1 METRVF
7 GNTHLQV
14 SRIGFGCM
22 GMSDFYSRDSS
33 AEGEK
38 EHLRVLEGVW
48 EAGVNFF
55 DTADM
60 YGCGRNEILLAKF
73 LKGKPRDKVFL
84 ATKFGVVRDE
94 TAMKG
99 ICGKPDYVK
108 QCCEGSLKRLEV
120 DYIDLYYL
128 HRLDPTT
135 PIEETVGAMAELVQ
149 EGKVKYLG
157 LSEVGPEIIR
167 RAHKVHP
174 ITAVQIEYSLWTRDI
189 EGNGVI
195 ATCRE
200 LGIAIVPYSPLGR
213 GFLTG
218 RYKTPEEFEEGDYRK
233 NNPRF
238 QGDNFYKNLALVDK
252 IKQVAEKKNVTPAQ
266 LALAWILEQGDDM
279 FPIPGTTREKNARE
293 NNESVKVKLTQEEKN
308 ELKTILDQI
317 PVVGGRYD
325 ERHLQLIASA
335 F

>member
-1 METRVF
+1 
-7 GNTHLQV
+7 
-14 SRIGFGCM
+14 
-22 GMSDFYSRDSS
+22 MSDFYAPATTDD
-33 AEGEK
+33 AEK
-38 EHLRVLEGVW
+38 EHLKVLDQVW
-48 EAGVNFF
+48 ESGVNFF
-55 DTADM
+55 DTADI
-60 YGCGRNEILLAKF
+60 YGCGRNEQLVGKF
-73 LKGKPRDKVFL
+73 MKGKPREKIFV

-94 TAMKG
+94 TAIKG
-99 ICGKPDYVK
+99 ICGKANYVK
-108 QCCEGSLKRLEV
+108 QACETSLKYLEL
-120 DYIDLYYL
+120 DYIDLYYY
-128 HRLDPTT
+128 HRMDPTT

-157 LSEVGPEIIR
+157 LSECGPSIIR

-174 ITAVQIEYSLWTRDI
+174 ISAVQIEYSLWTRDI

-195 ATCRE
+195 DTCRE

-218 RYKTPEEFEEGDYRK
+218 RYKSPDDFEEHDYRK
-233 NNPRF
+233 SNPRF
-238 QGDNFYKNLALVDK
+238 QGENFTKNLALVDK
-252 IKQVAEKKNVTPAQ
+252 LKEVAERKKVTPAQ

-293 NNESVKVKLTQEEKN
+293 NNESVKVKLTASELN
-308 ELKTILDQI
+308 ELKEILDQI

-325 ERHLQLIASA
+325 ERSLNLIAQA